1 MTGLAR
7 HDVALVIADNPGPFT
22 LTGTNT
28 WIAGRDPAWVV
39 DPGPSLPAHV
49 EAVAA
54 EVERRGGAGGVALT
68 HDHAD
73 HTEGLDALRERLG
86 SLPLDAGPL
95 RVLELPG
102 HTDDHVVFLWR
113 DAVCF
118 TGDAVLGQGSVFV
131 ATRLREY
138 LEGLRRL
145 LEEPLEL
152 ICPGHGPV
160 VDDPHGKLREY
171 ISHRED
177 RERRLLAAL
186 DAGLTEEDDLL
197 DAAWSDAPA
206 AMRGAAAVT
215 LRAHMGKLREEG
227 RVPAG

>member
-1 MTGLAR
+1 
-7 HDVALVIADNPGPFT
+7 
-22 LTGTNT
+22 
-28 WIAGRDPAWVV
+28 
-39 DPGPSLPAHV
+39 
-49 EAVAA
+49 
-54 EVERRGGAGGVALT
+54 VALT

-86 SLPLDAGPL
+86 SLPLVPGPL